1 MYSITMQKC
10 IVEEDPHSYAQE
22 MFQYQQKLKL
32 VGADAIYC
40 FVAGHCNNTEVT
52 ERTTM
57 SEAEQV
63 CNKRYGSRWTEVG
76 WTDFMAVL
84 ARALELGTT
93 HQIPKEWKV
102 TGWGSLVKLARRE
115 ADISAMTACAMGNFQ
130 CDVAYCKM
138 NYCDSPKFRA
148 KFGNLSWSYAMLL
161 LLSLLGASHGL
172 VHNRTA
178 DLLHAH
184 LQTTLDAGLAAFHE
198 RQLPSDFEETNSTP
212 IVKDVV
218 NIMFGG
224 IFFLLAVS
232 VHWFN
237 EERSAK
243 TEVLLT
249 RGLEDCKSVDANHA
263 CAENRGCLIHVQ
275 GRAAGKLP
283 IADAQF
289 QDAVVHDCLKLQCT
303 LEVLQWVPATGMV
316 KDTPGQRHVTEW
328 TTSHFDSS
336 RFRQPSPQNP
346 RLPALRSQLPVSLA

>member
-1 MYSITMQKC
+1 GEGQQSLLSTMRTAVLLAFLAGVWSSSCDVEAEEDEMIEAMRQELLQRGMKYLKDTPRSSIAPAAPAMLEDEVQEQNLAQDLNAASTQSMQWLVNRRALALIGPTWDGQGSSVDCQAHPMFCHEKVKCQEPLSDAEKQSMDKHIAPGGKANLRSWCRAYPMYSITMQKC

-148 KFGNLSWSYAMLL
+148 KFGNLSWSY
-161 LLSLLGASHGL
+161 
-172 VHNRTA
+172 
-178 DLLHAH
+178 D
-184 LQTTLDAGLAAFHE
+184 
-198 RQLPSDFEETNSTP
+198 
-212 IVKDVV
+212 
-218 NIMFGG
+218 
-224 IFFLLAVS
+224 
-232 VHWFN
+232 
-237 EERSAK
+237 
-243 TEVLLT
+243 
-249 RGLEDCKSVDANHA
+249 
-263 CAENRGCLIHVQ
+263 
-275 GRAAGKLP
+275 
-283 IADAQF
+283 
-289 QDAVVHDCLKLQCT
+289 
-303 LEVLQWVPATGMV
+303 
-316 KDTPGQRHVTEW
+316 
-328 TTSHFDSS
+328 
-336 RFRQPSPQNP
+336 
-346 RLPALRSQLPVSLA
+346 